1 MSKIRFF
8 RNLAFIASTILLTS
22 AFAASKADLDEALSH
37 DGLSKITVK
46 DIDLAYARPGAT
58 LAGYKK
64 VKLEPIYV
72 AFSKNW
78 DPKRTGSNIKL
89 SNTERDNIKTK
100 VATLVN
106 EEFTKELQKKDGYP
120 ITNEVGPDVLTV
132 KISIVNLYVNAPDVG
147 TAGRSRTYTVSA
159 GEMTLFM
166 ELFDSETGQVLVRV
180 IDRREGRGSGGGMM
194 TLSGSVQNAAEASEI
209 ASSWARA
216 LRKGLDKAHGI
227 GKK

>member
-1 MSKIRFF
+1 MNTIRIF
-8 RNLAFIASTILLTS
+8 RNLAFFVSAILLTS
-22 AFAASKADLDEALSH
+22 AFAATKSDLDEAMSH
-37 DGLSKITVK
+37 DGLSKISVK
-46 DIDLAYARPGAT
+46 DLDLVFARPGAT
-58 LAGYKK
+58 LAGYNK
-64 VKLEPIYV
+64 VKLEPISV

-106 EEFTKELQKKDGYP
+106 EEFTKELQKKDGYQV
-120 ITNEVGPDVLTV
+120 TNDAGPDVLTV
-132 KISIVNLYVNAPDVG
+132 KISIVNLYVNAPD
-147 TAGRSRTYTVSA
+147 TLSAGRSRTYTVSA

-180 IDRREGRGSGGGMM
+180 VDRREGRGTGSGMLTVG
-194 TLSGSVQNAAEASEI
+194 GSVQNAAEASDI
-209 ASSWARA
+209 ASTWART

>member
-1 MSKIRFF
+1 MNTIRFF
-8 RNLAFIASTILLTS
+8 RNLAFFVSAIFLTS
-22 AFAASKADLDEALSH
+22 ALAATKSDLDEAMSH
-37 DGLSKITVK
+37 DGLSKISVK
-46 DIDLAYARPGAT
+46 DLDLVFARPGAT
-58 LAGYKK
+58 LAGYNKI
-64 VKLEPIYV
+64 KLEPISV

-89 SNTERDNIKTK
+89 SNTERDSIKTK

-120 ITNEVGPDVLTV
+120 VTNEAGPDVLTV
-132 KISIVNLYVNAPDVG
+132 KISIVNLYVNAPD
-147 TAGRSRTYTVSA
+147 TLSAGRSRTYTVSA

-180 IDRREGRGSGGGMM
+180 VDRREGRGAGGMM
-194 TLSGSVQNAAEASEI
+194 TLSGSVQNAAEASDI
-209 ASSWARA
+209 ASTWART